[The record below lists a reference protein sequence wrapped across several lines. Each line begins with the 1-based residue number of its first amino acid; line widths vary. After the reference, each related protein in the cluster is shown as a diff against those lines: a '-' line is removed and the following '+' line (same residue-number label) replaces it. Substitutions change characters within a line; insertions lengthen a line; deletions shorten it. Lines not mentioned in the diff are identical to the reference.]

1 MIPATKPPEG
11 RSDMFRMWGK
21 IFKENRMQQDIT
33 ICDTA
38 VEKKRTKKIFDALDE
53 ICYTFDLGKPIW
65 LEQNIQEFKQRD
77 KTRFYQDHF
86 IEAIEFDYLEIQVIE
101 ED

>member
-1 MIPATKPPEG
+1 
-11 RSDMFRMWGK
+11 MFRMWGK
-21 IFKENRMQQDIT
+21 IFAENRMLRDIT

-38 VEKKRTKKIFDALDE
+38 VEKNRTKKVFDALDE

-65 LEQNIQEFKQRD
+65 LDQNIQEFKRHD
-77 KTRFYQDHF
+77 KTRFYQDNF
-86 IEAIEFDYLEIQVIE
+86 IETVDFDYLEIHVIE